1 MPVIRVTCPENAL
14 TAEQK
19 AKLAP
24 LLIDGVMRQE
34 VDPVTEVAR
43 NATFLVYNEIPQ
55 QNCFMTS
62 EPFWLVEGIT
72 AAGFFTQQ
80 RRDAAHAAIAQAFLS
95 VLGDD
100 GSSVDMGGV
109 HIAPAYL
116 SRIYGLLVE
125 IPEGSWG
132 WNRGT
137 VSALEIGHTIGSDL
151 NPERWSELRVNS
163 AKHEAARPS

>member
-1 MPVIRVTCPENAL
+1 MPCTRATCPENAL

-19 AKLAP
+19 KQLAP
-24 LLIDGVMRQE
+24 LLVDGVMRQE

-100 GSSVDMGGV
+100 GTSVEMGGV
-109 HIAPAYL
+109 RIAPASL
-116 SRIYGLLVE
+116 SRIYGLLVAD
-125 IPEGSWG
+125 S
-132 WNRGT
+132 RGQLGMEPGHCFRARDRPLDR
-137 VSALEIGHTIGSDL
+137 VRSESRAL
-151 NPERWSELRVNS
+151 V
-163 AKHEAARPS
+163 

>member
-1 MPVIRVTCPENAL
+1 MPCIRVTCPENAL

-19 AKLAP
+19 KQLVP

-34 VDPVTEVAR
+34 VDSVTEVAR

-100 GSSVDMGGV
+100 GTSVEMGGV

-116 SRIYGLLVE
+116 SRIYALLIE
-125 IPEGSWG
+125 IPEGNWG
-132 WNRGT
+132 CSGT
-137 VSALEIGHTIGSDL
+137 TYSALEIGHLVGTERD
-151 NPERWSELRVNS
+151 PQRWSALKVNTV
-163 AKHEAARPS
+163 KL